1 MLFLTRQIRAR
12 NKNKYKK
19 RKIRKSTPGLMSRSH
34 PMNIFIPRFS
44 ILCRRL
50 QNAPQTCRPKCLRK
64 AEMLKDTLK
73 AYHERLFLLT
83 SCCSGLRR

>member
-1 MLFLTRQIRAR
+1 MLFLTFGTR
-12 NKNKYKK
+12 NKNKCKK

-34 PMNIFIPRFS
+34 PMNIFIPRFQFFAEG
-44 ILCRRL
+44 CKMHRK
-50 QNAPQTCRPKCLRK
+50 QCRPKCLRK

-83 SCCSGLRR
+83 SCCSRLRR